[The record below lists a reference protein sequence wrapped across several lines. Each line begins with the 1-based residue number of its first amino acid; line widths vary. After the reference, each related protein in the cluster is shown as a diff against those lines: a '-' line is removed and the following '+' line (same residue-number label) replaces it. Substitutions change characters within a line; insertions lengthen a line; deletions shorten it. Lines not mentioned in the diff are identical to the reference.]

1 MIQYTLLSDQNI
13 KEIASSFGL
22 KKITHINKLT
32 GGSENT
38 NYLLKTE
45 NYSFVL
51 NLFEHKSLN
60 QVKNLGQLLLYLQ
73 KNDFKTSQPILTY
86 DQKLILNWQNKPVMV
101 KSFFEGKIMDN
112 LPQHVIRLIGEK
124 LGQLHQL
131 APVDY
136 LPKILPYGYENFH
149 LVNQYAESSSFSKW
163 LFDIQKY
170 IQPYLSLNLPKA
182 LIHSDIFTNN
192 VVVSHDENNITI
204 LDFEEAAYYY
214 RVFDL
219 GMAIIGLCSVDE
231 LLNPEKV
238 SQLLMGY
245 GQIIS
250 LTGDEKAALQAF
262 TVYAGA
268 SMSLWRH
275 RNFNHIY
282 PEMGLKNHYKALQ
295 ILADN
300 ARNQSPDFFK
310 MKLA

>member
-32 GGSENT
+32 GGSEIT

-60 QVKNLGQLLLYLQ
+60 QVNNLGQLLLYLQ
-73 KNDFKTSQPILTY
+73 KNDFKTSQPILTH

-136 LPKILPYGYENFH
+136 FPKIL
-149 LVNQYAESSSFSKW
+149 
-163 LFDIQKY
+163 
-170 IQPYLSLNLPKA
+170 
-182 LIHSDIFTNN
+182 
-192 VVVSHDENNITI
+192 
-204 LDFEEAAYYY
+204 DF
-214 RVFDL
+214 
-219 GMAIIGLCSVDE
+219 
-231 LLNPEKV
+231 
-238 SQLLMGY
+238 
-245 GQIIS
+245 
-250 LTGDEKAALQAF
+250 
-262 TVYAGA
+262 
-268 SMSLWRH
+268 
-275 RNFNHIY
+275 
-282 PEMGLKNHYKALQ
+282 
-295 ILADN
+295 
-300 ARNQSPDFFK
+300 
-310 MKLA
+310 